1 MRQIDLDDNGT
12 SVTVVTGDDDAD
24 IMISVDADAEGIMV
38 GMTAASSAWR
48 CSRSAP
54 EQLHNDSERAPGC
67 QYPGPSLH
75 RMRARRGASRWS
87 V

>member
-38 GMTAASSAWR
+38 GMTAAQAK
-48 CSRSAP
+48 
-54 EQLHNDSERAPGC
+54 QLIGELSVALLEI
-67 QYPGPSLH
+67 
-75 RMRARRGASRWS
+75 GA
-87 V
+87 